1 MSDWSEEITAAET
14 AAEQKQAA
22 EREAEGRFD
31 EVHARAH
38 AAGNVGEA
46 LKSPEFHDWMAARHA
61 TDAAWG
67 RWSVVMDNKPGSQP
81 QD

>member
-14 AAEQKQAA
+14 LAEQKQAA
-22 EREAEGRFD
+22 EREAEDRFD
-31 EVHARAH
+31 AAHARAH

-46 LKSPEFHDWMAARHA
+46 LKTPEFRDWMAARHA

-67 RWSVVMDNKPGSQP
+67 TWSVVMDNKPQA
-81 QD
+81 